1 MSGQFLTFGLVANA
15 FVALLLLSQHPLVP
29 QGSLTGVAT
38 VICVDRFLSRKL
50 PKEKEQIETVHA
62 TLRSAL
68 PAIFA
73 IWYDARAR

>member
-1 MSGQFLTFGLVANA
+1 
-15 FVALLLLSQHPLVP
+15 
-29 QGSLTGVAT
+29 VAT

-73 IWYDARAR
+73 IWCDARAR